1 MATTANRFVSEKKR
15 AHVSGVLLAALG
27 IFLLISLATHS
38 DFDAPTSSRIRAES
52 FNWGGRI
59 GAWFSYAAL
68 NAVGYA
74 AYVLPALGLLWG
86 WHRSTGLPLRI
97 ALMRSGGLMG
107 LALIASVASGLP
119 HYSRYTAFEIG
130 GWFGTE
136 ISARLLIPYI
146 GRPGSVV
153 LLSALLVA
161 SLLVGTDIRR
171 RHCLAPFKAL
181 GTALKTIGRWFLRP
195 RRRPPPYA
203 KVETAPGT
211 QAAPVPESRQLTEPL
226 PRVTRQGKNRAGE
239 DPVPGQAPVEERA
252 PEPVGESAV
261 EPVPEPPS
269 EPVVVEPAA
278 SSNGDGPQP
287 EGRRR
292 SAAAASNGDRAAQ
305 PPSGKRSGKAPAPQP
320 AKGESAV
327 AAASPPAR
335 SAPMVAVESDSP
347 SKAGGAYRIPSIDL
361 LDPTPRERGG
371 MERDQFLENA
381 KLLEEAMGD
390 FDVTGKVTQVS
401 PGPVVT
407 RYEVE
412 PAPGVKVN
420 RIVTL
425 SDDLARVM
433 SAKGIRIQAPV
444 PGRSVVGVEIANQK
458 QETVYLREIVESEEF
473 RNCTA
478 TLPMALGKTIS
489 GEPLIAD
496 LARMPH
502 LLVAGAT
509 GSGKSVC
516 INSLVSSILFKA
528 TPDQVRLLMVDPKV
542 VELTVYNDIPH
553 LLVPVVTE
561 PKKASEA
568 LKWAVAEMESRY
580 QLLAKLSVRHL
591 ADYNRKVENLADDE
605 VAPDDRP
612 RPLPYIVVVVD
623 EFADLMI
630 TAPADVETSLMSL
643 AQKSRAVG
651 IHIILATQRPS
662 VNVIT
667 GVIKANFPSRIGFQ
681 VASKTDS
688 RTILDMNGAER
699 LLGRGDMLY
708 LPGGQGEPI
717 RIHGAFISG
726 EETERLVASIQSC
739 QYEAEEVEIFFGR
752 SDFEAE
758 ADERDELFDE
768 AVRTVI
774 VHQQAST
781 SFLQRRMKIGYSRA
795 ARLMDEL
802 EAAGMVGPASGA
814 RPRQILVED
823 QGPSLAEAAA
833 ALDEEEEAAG

>member
-1 MATTANRFVSEKKR
+1 MAATADPFVSAERR
-15 AHVSGVLLAALG
+15 AQVGGVLLAALG

-38 DFDAPTSSRIRAES
+38 DFDAPASARERVES

-59 GAWFSYAAL
+59 GAWFSWGAL

-74 AYVLPALGLLWG
+74 AYALPALGLLWG
-86 WHRSTGLPLRI
+86 WHRLTLQPARAGV
-97 ALMRSGGLMG
+97 MRSAGLVG
-107 LALIASVASGLP
+107 LALVASVAAGLP
-119 HYSRYTAFEIG
+119 HYPGGVAFELG
-130 GWFGTE
+130 GFFGTW
-136 ISARLLIPYI
+136 ISSHLLIPYL

-153 LLSALLVA
+153 LLSALLAA
-161 SLLVGTDIRR
+161 SLLVGTDIRG
-171 RHCLAPFKAL
+171 RHCLIPFRFAAAAL
-181 GTALKTIGRWFLRP
+181 GAAGRRIFRALRRGAWAMAATRAAAAAPLAEIRQLPETMPAPAGTGENGGGEENRVPAAVPLRA
-195 RRRPPPYA
+195 R
-203 KVETAPGT
+203 APG
-211 QAAPVPESRQLTEPL
+211 AA
-226 PRVTRQGKNRAGE
+226 A
-239 DPVPGQAPVEERA
+239 VEER
-252 PEPVGESAV
+252 PVAV
-261 EPVPEPPS
+261 EEPPA
-269 EPVVVEPAA
+269 EPLVVEPAA
-278 SSNGDGPQP
+278 PHGGGGRRAGNGRRSGEAAPNGDG
-287 EGRRR
+287 
-292 SAAAASNGDRAAQ
+292 AAAPAAARRPAKAA
-305 PPSGKRSGKAPAPQP
+305 PPAPA
-320 AKGESAV
+320 KSAP
-327 AAASPPAR
+327 AAAGEPG
-335 SAPMVAVESDSP
+335 SP
-347 SKAGGAYRIPSIDL
+347 SKEGGSYRIPSFDL
-361 LDPTPRERGG
+361 LDPLPRARGG
-371 MERDQFLENA
+371 TEREQFLENA
-381 KLLEEAMGD
+381 KLLEEAMGN

-516 INSLVSSILFKA
+516 INSLISSILFKA
-528 TPDQVRLLMVDPKV
+528 APDQVRLLMVDPKV

-580 QLLAKLSVRHL
+580 QLLAKLGVRNL

-605 VAPDDRP
+605 LPPDDRP
-612 RPLPYIVVVVD
+612 RTLPWIVIVVD

-651 IHIILATQRPS
+651 LHIILATQRPS

-699 LLGRGDMLY
+699 LLGRGDMLF

-739 QYEAEEVEIFFGR
+739 GYEAEEVEVFFGR

-768 AVRTVI
+768 AVRTVV

-802 EAAGMVGPASGA
+802 ESAGIVGPASGA

-823 QGPSLAEAAA
+823 QGPSVAAAAA
-833 ALDEEEEAAG
+833 ALEEEAAG